1 MANPTVFPGRASPW
15 LGSLWQTDPMPKGT
29 GRTWI
34 TVFLVLL
41 GLSGGSNAAHAQ
53 VSDDLGVIGQ
63 LQYQDAS
70 GAKVTVAGVDL
81 SIDDVGGATTD
92 PDGSFRIPVP
102 GPGEYTINIDVTTLP
117 AGVELRDAERTSLQ
131 VIVSENADQ
140 RIIFPLVL
148 AGAGNA
154 TSAPESEGNW
164 SVRRVGQLTLEG
176 LKLGLYLAMA
186 AIGLSLIFG
195 TTGLVNFAHA
205 ELITWG
211 ALMAYFFNLY
221 GLVGMFGFF
230 AGWPAP
236 FGGGVNFILATVLS
250 VVMGGVMGYF
260 VNRVVFRTARSRA
273 VSLLAQMVM
282 TIGLSI
288 LLRYVFLY
296 YFGGRYRS
304 YGEYSAQR
312 ANEFLGL
319 ELTTRD
325 SIAMI
330 VSIIILVG
338 VGVGLTRTRTGRAMR
353 AVSDNKDLAESSGIN
368 VEKVISQVWIFGG
381 ALAALAGSFFG
392 FDQIKWDLGTRIL
405 LLVFAAVTLG
415 GLGTAFGALVGAM
428 IVGVA
433 INWSTLVIDSELKN
447 LTALVVLI
455 LALLLRPQGILG
467 RKQRIG

>member
-1 MANPTVFPGRASPW
+1 MTSPAYPVV
-15 LGSLWQTDPMPKGT
+15 WQTDEMPMVT
-29 GRTWI
+29 GRAWI
-34 TVFLVLL
+34 IVLLVLF
-41 GLSGGSNAAHAQ
+41 GIGAGSTVAHAQ
-53 VSDDLGVIGQ
+53 VSDDLGVIGE
-63 LQYQDAS
+63 LQYQDDT
-70 GAKVTVAGVDL
+70 GTKVTVAGVDL

-92 PDGSFRIPVP
+92 QDGTFRIPVP
-102 GPGEYTINIDVTTLP
+102 GPGEYTITIDVATLP
-117 AGVELRDAERTSLQ
+117 AGIGLRDPDRTSLQ

-140 RIIFPLVL
+140 RIIFPLAVV
-148 AGAGNA
+148 GANSA
-154 TSAPESEGNW
+154 TATTASSVSEGNW
-164 SVRRVGQLTLEG
+164 SVRRVSQLTLEG

-205 ELITWG
+205 ELVTWG
-211 ALMAYFFNLY
+211 TLMAYFFNIY
-221 GLVGMFGFF
+221 GLVGVFGFF

-236 FGGGVNFILATVLS
+236 FGGGVNFIIATVFSL
-250 VVMGGVMGYF
+250 VMGGAMGYL
-260 VNRVVFRTARSRA
+260 VNRFVFRTARNRA

-296 YFGGRYRS
+296 FFGGRYRS
-304 YGEYSAQR
+304 YGDYSAQR
-312 ANEFLGL
+312 ANEFLGM

-325 SIAMI
+325 AIAMI
-330 VSIIILVG
+330 VSVVILVG
-338 VGVGLTRTRTGRAMR
+338 VGFGLTRTRTGRAMR
-353 AVSDNKDLAESSGIN
+353 AVSDNKDLAESSGID

-381 ALAALAGSFFG
+381 ALAALAGTFFG
-392 FDQIKWDLGTRIL
+392 FDQVKWDLGTRIL

-415 GLGTAFGALVGAM
+415 GLGTAFGALVGAL
-428 IVGVA
+428 IVGIA
-433 INWSTLVIDSELKN
+433 INWSTLIIDSELKN